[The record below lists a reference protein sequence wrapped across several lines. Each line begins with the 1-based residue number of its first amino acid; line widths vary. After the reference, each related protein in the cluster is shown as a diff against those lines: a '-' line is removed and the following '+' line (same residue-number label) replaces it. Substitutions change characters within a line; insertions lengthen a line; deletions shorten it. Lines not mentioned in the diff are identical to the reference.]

1 MEESR
6 YEIGK
11 QYLVHGKWLAT
22 AVKSDVHLRLKL
34 NVVGFVFDDIDF
46 HNNNNNI
53 HGFPKSKDG
62 LYYFSN
68 DASIVESIQPIRENK
83 LEELLTE

>member
-22 AVKSDVHLRLKL
+22 AVKSNVHLRLKL
-34 NVVGFVFDDIDF
+34 NVVGFVFDDIDV
-46 HNNNNNI
+46 HNNTNI
-53 HGFPKSKDG
+53 HGFSKSKDD

-68 DASIVESIQPIRENK
+68 AASIVESIQTIRENK